1 MKHAKSYR
9 PNYPRVMFSRNNF
22 FLLNGAWDF
31 KSLEKEEDIAFPQE
45 KAFDFSDSKK
55 IQVPY
60 APQCEDSEINE
71 EIAHAPMAYQRK
83 FTLPAV
89 EDQDYLLH
97 FEAVDYECY
106 VFVNRRFAGH
116 HVGGYTRF
124 SMNIRPLI
132 AAGENTIAVFVKDG
146 SEADKPRGKQTW
158 MKEPFGCWYKSTGGI
173 WKTVW
178 LEQVS
183 PVRLNSV
190 QTRFDYE
197 KSLLLFEY
205 DVRNFH
211 AGLTMKIKVSF
222 DEKTIQEVAFRLT
235 REHGTIALD
244 IRNEFEAFRI
254 QMWSP
259 DHPHIFD
266 LEYTL
271 SEKEETLDFVRSY
284 TAYNHFEARKNIF
297 YSNNNPVFLK
307 MILFQGYYP
316 RGGMT
321 GNEEFYLDVIQ
332 KCKEIGLN
340 GIRMHQK
347 IEDELFYYY
356 CDMLGLFV
364 FFEMPSPYEYSLRT
378 VDSLVNQTKEA
389 ILQFRNHPCIIAYVP
404 INESW
409 GVPTISYN
417 EEEMNFARSLYYLC
431 KSLDPDRLV
440 IDNDGWEHTEAT
452 DILTLHNYDQNA
464 RTLSEFYLDFNR
476 AVSDTNMLA
485 EKQFRACFAKG
496 CSYRGQPVMI
506 DEFVG
511 TTISGS
517 AGWGYGEQ
525 SQNLESY
532 FETVKNLVASVTS
545 NRLIAGYCITQ
556 FNDTYAE
563 TNGLFDPDFQP
574 KLTLGQLKDII
585 DEKK

>member
-22 FLLNGAWDF
+22 FLLNGTWDF
-31 KSLEKEEDIAFPQE
+31 KYLENEENIAFPSE
-45 KAFDFSDSKK
+45 KAFDFSDSKA

-60 APQCEDSEINE
+60 AYQSEDSEINDE
-71 EIAHAPMAYQRK
+71 SHHSQMAYQRK
-83 FTLPAV
+83 FTLPKI
-89 EDQDYLLH
+89 EDCDYLLH
-97 FEAVDYECY
+97 FESVDYECNVY
-106 VFVNRRFAGH
+106 VNRRYAGH
-116 HVGGYTRF
+116 HIGGYTRF
-124 SMNIRPLI
+124 SMNIRPLLND
-132 AAGENTIAVFVKDG
+132 GENTITVFVKDG
-146 SEADKPRGKQTW
+146 LEADKPRGKQTW
-158 MKEPFGCWYKSTGGI
+158 MKDPFGCWYKATSGI

-183 PVRLNSV
+183 SIRLNEV
-190 QTRFDYE
+190 HTRFDY
-197 KSLLLFEY
+197 KKNLLVFEY
-205 DVRNFH
+205 DIRNFQQ
-211 AGLTMKIKVSF
+211 GMRLKISVSF
-222 DEKTIQEVAFRLT
+222 NDRPIQEVAFRLLK
-235 REHGTIALD
+235 EHGTIALD
-244 IRNEFEAFRI
+244 MRNEFEAFRV
-254 QMWSP
+254 QTWTP
-259 DHPHIFD
+259 DHPNIFD

-271 SEKEETLDFVRSY
+271 SDKDKMLDFVRSY

-297 YSNNNPVFLK
+297 YSNNNPVLLK

-316 RGGMT
+316 HGGMT
-321 GNEEFYLDVIQ
+321 GNEEYYIEVIR

-356 CDMLGLFV
+356 CDILGLFV

-389 ILQFRNHPCIIAYVP
+389 ILQFKNHPCIIAYVP
-404 INESW
+404 VNESW

-417 EEEMNFARSLYYLC
+417 EEEMNFVRSLYYLT
-431 KSLDPDRLV
+431 KTLDPDRLA

-464 RTLSEFYLDFNR
+464 QTLNEIYLDFDR
-476 AVSDTNMLA
+476 TVQDTHTLI
-485 EKQFRACFAKG
+485 ERQFRACFAKG

-517 AGWGYGEQ
+517 DGWGYGEQ
-525 SQNLESY
+525 SKNLDSY
-532 FETVKNLVASVTS
+532 FETVKNLVASIAS
-545 NRLIAGYCITQ
+545 NRRIAGYCITQ

-563 TNGLFDPDFQP
+563 TNGLFDPDFRP
-574 KLTLGQLKDII
+574 KLTIEQLKEII